1 VPEHRYVHH
10 DLPQGPGSPGRSAGP
25 HEDDPPGQDQED
37 GKHPL
42 IVNHCRCRN
51 ITIEFDFHNDCSL
64 YMEEERRR
72 SQNKDIKA
80 TSIMMELV
88 EIEHSIKIAEN
99 GPVSIREV
107 HN

>member
-1 VPEHRYVHH
+1 
-10 DLPQGPGSPGRSAGP
+10 
-25 HEDDPPGQDQED
+25 
-37 GKHPL
+37 
-42 IVNHCRCRN
+42 
-51 ITIEFDFHNDCSL
+51 
-64 YMEEERRR
+64 MEEERRR